1 MERETMMKK
10 LTTVALAL
18 GLAFAGGAASA
29 ATLDT
34 TSAAG
39 GGDGI
44 LNFTGIDWHSNGTGY
59 VQGFDLTSSSGLG
72 ATDTF
77 TFTFQGFAG
86 IINGGSPTPNL
97 RVAPP
102 GSATGTYELTSIA
115 TISETAT
122 CLTADCSSLSITI
135 NGGNFNIWFD
145 TSPEANQ
152 AAGTGFTDGVSI
164 ISGTIDSGLNAFIA
178 TGAIP
183 GAGVLGTGGGTIFG
197 TVTNTNN
204 TYVNPNLLST
214 LVQTTL
220 NFPGDIASGNY
231 TPAAMV
237 NGVATVS
244 NGQNFQLQTDANQSF
259 TQAVPEP
266 ATLALTGLALFGLG
280 WAERRSKRKS

>member
-1 MERETMMKK
+1 MKRV
-10 LTTVALAL
+10 TTLGMALCLAL
-18 GLAFAGGAASA
+18 AGGAASA
-29 ATLDT
+29 ATLNT
-34 TSAAG
+34 TSAG
-39 GGDGI
+39 PPNDGI
-44 LNFTGIDWHSNGTGY
+44 INFTGIDWHSNGTGY
-59 VQGFDLTSSSGLG
+59 IQGFDLTSSSGAG

-102 GSATGTYELTSIA
+102 GSATGTYELTTIA

-122 CLTADCSSLSITI
+122 CVNANCSILSIVV
-135 NGGNFNIWFD
+135 NSGNFNIWFD
-145 TSPEANQ
+145 NSPDANQ
-152 AAGTGFTDGVSI
+152 AAGTGFTDGTSI
-164 ISGTIDSGLNAFIA
+164 ISGTIDAGLNSFTA

-183 GAGVLGTGGGTIFG
+183 GAGVIGTGGATIFG
-197 TVTNTNN
+197 TVTFTNN
-204 TYVNPNLLST
+204 AFVNPNLLTT

-220 NFPGDIASGNY
+220 NFPGDIPTNY
-231 TPAAMV
+231 TPAAFV
-237 NGVATVS
+237 NGIATQN

-259 TQAVPEP
+259 TEASVPEP